1 MSPFRSLVMAWRLL
15 QLGKVV
21 EDFRACPLGRT
32 DELAPDDTVAIDHK
46 AFRHAHTA
54 EAKVGTLRTVAD
66 AEQVQIVLLQ
76 ELLVGGIVV
85 VDGNG
90 QYLHLGHGFLQ
101 LLQAWKFVEAG
112 GAPGRPE
119 VEDDHMAAKLTEAG
133 TVLRVVHLE
142 VRRGLRNLL
151 GMVAAVAAR
160 KGKQRKR
167 KTGNRQ
173 SKDVP
178 FAFGHGQGHR
188 RAIGGV
194 AHRMR
199 LQDHLP
205 IIRSEMEDM
214 LSQKT
219 RQRMDVSKNALETQ
233 NRPHASLN
241 GMAAFGHEANMAS
254 ENFDAPALPSQE
266 IALRLDGSAPAGQ
279 GARGALRTRSYVEM
293 EADEPVTHELS
304 VLVPARNEERNLQG
318 CLESLL
324 AQSEPGFALGEQ
336 WHLFVIDDGSTD
348 GTLALA
354 QRLADSHAGMHV
366 LRAPELQVRRLGFT
380 GKNAALW
387 FGANQPVART
397 AKWLLFT
404 DADTLH
410 EPGATH
416 RAVVE
421 AERHGLAMLS
431 YSPRQIAANVVQ
443 RALLPIIFSELAS
456 TYPPKFVSDPSSPI
470 AAANG
475 QFLLVS
481 REAYF
486 GVGGHQA
493 VADRVL
499 EDVALARLLKRRHPI
514 KLRYAPEAVAARMY
528 RTTGE
533 MMAGWTK
540 NLALLLFGNPLFLAA
555 SRLLDFVLLVGL
567 PLLPLAMHWLVLWQK
582 AAIGVLWLRVLLR
595 YWTRIRRAHA
605 PFPNVVLSVL
615 ALPLFAFL
623 MVRSWQQ
630 VAVTK
635 RVHWKG
641 REYPQ

>member
-1 MSPFRSLVMAWRLL
+1 
-15 QLGKVV
+15 
-21 EDFRACPLGRT
+21 
-32 DELAPDDTVAIDHK
+32 
-46 AFRHAHTA
+46 
-54 EAKVGTLRTVAD
+54 
-66 AEQVQIVLLQ
+66 
-76 ELLVGGIVV
+76 
-85 VDGNG
+85 
-90 QYLHLGHGFLQ
+90 
-101 LLQAWKFVEAG
+101 
-112 GAPGRPE
+112 
-119 VEDDHMAAKLTEAG
+119 
-133 TVLRVVHLE
+133 
-142 VRRGLRNLL
+142 
-151 GMVAAVAAR
+151 
-160 KGKQRKR
+160 
-167 KTGNRQ
+167 
-173 SKDVP
+173 
-178 FAFGHGQGHR
+178 
-188 RAIGGV
+188 
-194 AHRMR
+194 
-199 LQDHLP
+199 
-205 IIRSEMEDM
+205 MEDM
-214 LSQKT
+214 PSQKT
-219 RQRMDVSKNALETQ
+219 HTSKNAREARSRTGA
-233 NRPHASLN
+233 PLN
-241 GMAAFGHEANMAS
+241 GIAAWKSEANIADEDTGVS
-254 ENFDAPALPSQE
+254 PRQE
-266 IALRLDGSAPAGQ
+266 IALRLDSSAPTGQ

-304 VLVPARNEERNLQG
+304 VLVPARDEERNLQG

-324 AQSEPGFALGEQ
+324 AQSEPGFVLGEQ

-354 QRLADSHAGMHV
+354 QRLAGSHAGMHV
-366 LRAPELQVRRLGFT
+366 LRAPELQVRRRGFT

-410 EPGATH
+410 EAGATH

-431 YSPRQIAANVVQ
+431 YSPRQIAANLVQ

-456 TYPPKFVSDPSSPI
+456 TYPPKSVSDPLSPI

-475 QFLLVS
+475 QFLLVT
-481 REAYF
+481 RDAYF
-486 GVGGHQA
+486 EVGGHQA

-514 KLRYAPEAVAARMY
+514 KLRYAPEAVATRMY

-540 NLALLLFGNPLFLAA
+540 NLALLFGNPLFLAA

-605 PFPNVVLSVL
+605 PLPDVVLSVL